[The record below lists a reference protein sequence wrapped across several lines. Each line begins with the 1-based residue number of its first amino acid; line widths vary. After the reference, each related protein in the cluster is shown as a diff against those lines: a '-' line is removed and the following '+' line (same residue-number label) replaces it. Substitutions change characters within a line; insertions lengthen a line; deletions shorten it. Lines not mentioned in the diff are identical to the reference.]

1 MDYRF
6 LPHNQHWKSAEKF
19 PLLDPNLIQL
29 AEMPLVHQPDILR
42 QLPTDCPGI
51 YSVTGGRQV
60 GKTTLLK
67 QWMQQLLECGV
78 VPKSIAYIT
87 GELIDDHHALLNVF
101 FSLREEMKT
110 DGIHFLII
118 DEVTYIRD
126 WDKAVKFL
134 ADSGQTE
141 NMVLLLTGSD
151 SVLIQQARTRFP
163 GRRGIADQVDFHLY
177 PLSFRETINL
187 KYGYKSVKEKLEKDS
202 ATFLKNELFAYME
215 HGGYLTAMND
225 MVKYQRILPAT
236 LRIYADWIR
245 GDMMKHGKQ
254 EHYLREILS
263 AVIKRYSSQVSWNAL
278 SRDLSIDHPKTVSDY
293 IDLLASMDAVF
304 VQYALQMDKL
314 APAPKKARKLMFTD
328 PFILHAARSWLQ
340 ADAQP
345 YESMI
350 KPLIAD
356 AQWRG
361 KLVESIVVNH
371 FSRFQPTYY
380 IKTSKGEVDIAIVHE
395 RNIFPIEVKWT
406 SQLRRQDLKLVRNM
420 PQGRVWANVSE
431 QFDLDGMKI
440 EPLPLALY
448 NIETMDYL
456 R

>member
-1 MDYRF
+1 M
-6 LPHNQHWKSAEKF
+6 
-19 PLLDPNLIQL
+19 
-29 AEMPLVHQPDILR
+29 
-42 QLPTDCPGI
+42 
-51 YSVTGGRQV
+51 
-60 GKTTLLK
+60 
-67 QWMQQLLECGV
+67 
-78 VPKSIAYIT
+78 
-87 GELIDDHHALLNVF
+87 
-101 FSLREEMKT
+101 
-110 DGIHFLII
+110 
-118 DEVTYIRD
+118 
-126 WDKAVKFL
+126 VK
-134 ADSGQTE
+134 
-141 NMVLLLTGSD
+141 
-151 SVLIQQARTRFP
+151 QARTRFP

-448 NIETMDYL
+448 NIETMDFL
-456 R
+456 RGFRVEKQ